1 MEIVSIFS
9 FTTRKSCFTTEVFIV
24 LTELSK
30 ELTKKQ
36 VNFIKKDCEDP

>member
-1 MEIVSIFS
+1 M
-9 FTTRKSCFTTEVFIV
+9 

-36 VNFIKKDCEDP
+36 VNFIKKDCEDPWLYRIGGQNYEGN